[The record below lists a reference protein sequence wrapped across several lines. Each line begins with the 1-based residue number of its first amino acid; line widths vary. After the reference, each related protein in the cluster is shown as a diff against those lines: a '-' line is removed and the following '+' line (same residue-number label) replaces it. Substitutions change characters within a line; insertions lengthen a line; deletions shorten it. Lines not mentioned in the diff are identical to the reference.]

1 MYDVTS
7 ATPSYDYARAR
18 QQLAAAV
25 ALFEYN
31 NEGMSII
38 FRLKPKPKLKA
49 TLKPKLKLIC
59 DQ

>member
-1 MYDVTS
+1 MTS
-7 ATPSYDYARAR
+7 RQPLHHMITHAR

-25 ALFEYN
+25 ALFECN